1 MSDVVTNLGEFNKT
15 LVTANENNN
24 VEMFEQVPPLEAEYT
39 LITTYSVTPYF
50 VVIEQNRE
58 K

>member
-1 MSDVVTNLGEFNKT
+1 MLLQTLVNLT
-15 LVTANENNN
+15 RLVTANENNN
-24 VEMFEQVPPLEAEYT
+24 VEMFEQVPPLEAGYT